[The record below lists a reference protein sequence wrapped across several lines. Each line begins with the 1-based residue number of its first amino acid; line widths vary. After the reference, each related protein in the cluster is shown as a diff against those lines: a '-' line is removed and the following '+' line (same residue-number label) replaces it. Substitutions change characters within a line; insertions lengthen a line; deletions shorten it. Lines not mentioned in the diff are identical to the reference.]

1 MKRFIHIL
9 FFLVAAATLA
19 GCASSLDE
27 PEGGGGGDG
36 GGGGSGTGG
45 SCSGGV
51 VQGYY
56 GFTSNDSYYC
66 GAGYTTVFQQ
76 EGELFIGGLEMSI
89 DAGCNLIFADESCS
103 GVYSNGDISLTCGEC
118 VYDIWPLYG
127 YGCEEGVD
135 AGLYDVNP
143 DYADGSAVCT
153 AGYRELSQSGYFI
166 FLGDLAGYIDDKC
179 AFGFS
184 DAFGA
189 ACTGIYSNG
198 VMAID
203 CGGCLLTATKMPLVS
218 SFSLGPYTSGYSY
231 SYGECSRSLL
241 GNVLRLSITD
251 VILDG
256 SGKLALLTETSKLE
270 AQDGGGNIVFSA
282 ALNADGTTQFTYGN
296 QTVEAWFSSFTL
308 PYYYKPSLKVSLSPS
323 GCQYTYSPN

>member
-1 MKRFIHIL
+1 MKHFVQSVL
-9 FFLVAAATLA
+9 SLAAALALVA
-19 GCASSLDE
+19 CASSLDE
-27 PEGGGGGDG
+27 PEGGSGDGDSGGGNAG
-36 GGGGSGTGG
+36 FG
-45 SCSGGV
+45 CSGGV

-76 EGELFIGGLEMSI
+76 EDELFVGGLEMSI

-103 GVYSNGDISLTCGEC
+103 GVYSNGDISLTCGDC

-135 AGLYDVNP
+135 AGLYDVSP
-143 DYADGSAVCT
+143 DYEDGSEACT
-153 AGYRELSQSGYFI
+153 AGYRELSQSGYFL

-218 SFSLGPYTSGYSY
+218 SFGLGPYSIGYY
-231 SYGECSRSLL
+231 SPYGECAQPLL
-241 GNVLRLSITD
+241 GKNFRLSITD
-251 VILDG
+251 AILDG
-256 SGKLALLTETSKLE
+256 GGALAQLTETSKLE
-270 AQDGGGNIVFSA
+270 ARDSGNNVIFTA
-282 ALNADGTTQFTYGN
+282 PLNSDGTAQLSFGG
-296 QTVEAWFSSFTL
+296 QTVQAWFSSFTL
-308 PYYYKPSLKVSLSPS
+308 PWSYWKPSFKVSFSPS
-323 GCQYTYSPN
+323 GCEYTYSGF